1 MNRWWISLAL
11 TVAGLGLALRADAQA
26 PMPEPLPC
34 GAMPPNLVGPPVPGP
49 MGPMEAPPGPPANLG
64 ISAGTP
70 GAFMNCPPCCE
81 TGCYAH
87 VGAMALMRERLGH
100 IPLAFVDKTT
110 TNITDTGEVPLAQGF
125 TKTIRFASDIDPNMA
140 WG

>member
-26 PMPEPLPC
+26 PMPEPRPC
-34 GAMPPNLVGPPVPGP
+34 GPMPPRLARPPAPRP

-110 TNITDTGEVPLAQGF
+110 TNITDTGEVPLAQRF
-125 TKTIRFASDIDPNMA
+125 TKTIHLAPHPAPN
-140 WG
+140 